1 MKIEVSQDW
10 LIKQA
15 RRVVILQFAVLIVL
29 AITVYNQRNNSI
41 RGCERLNRT
50 VVVTNAEGWRIAQA
64 ARTAAY
70 ERDHHREDK
79 IAAESYDRIAASLEK
94 KASLKCSSLYP
105 VITIPGR

>member
-79 IAAESYDRIAASLEK
+79 IAASLEK